1 MKTLYI
7 TCALL
12 FLFNIAS
19 AQVAIGKTTVNG
31 SSTLLDFDD
40 STGNTSGIILP
51 AIADRSTAAST
62 ADNNGTFIFDKS
74 DNKVKMYEN
83 NIWTSLSDDAGDGT
97 LVANQNNTSSETGN
111 GVIIGA
117 SSSNAKG
124 ILILEST
131 TKAMI
136 LPRIHQPELNVKSPY
151 PGMMC
156 YDTSSMSL
164 AVYDGV
170 RWNYWK

>member
-1 MKTLYI
+1 MKTLHI
-7 TCALL
+7 TATLL
-12 FLFNIAS
+12 FLSSIFY

-31 SSTLLDFDD
+31 SSTILDFED
-40 STGNTSGIILP
+40 STGNTKGIILP
-51 AIADRSTAAST
+51 AIADKTTAAST
-62 ADNNGTFIFDKS
+62 ADNNGTFIFDIS

-83 NIWTSLSDDAGDGT
+83 SVWQSLSDDAGDGT
-97 LVANQNNTSSETGN
+97 LVANHNNSTAEAGN
-111 GVIIGA
+111 GVIIGSA
-117 SSSNAKG
+117 TSSAKG
-124 ILILEST
+124 VLVLEDSK
-131 TKAMI
+131 KAMI
-136 LPRIHQPELNVKSPY
+136 LPRINQPELNVKSPY

>member
-51 AIADRSTAAST
+51 AIADRNTAAST
-62 ADNNGTFIFDKS
+62 ADNNGTFIFDIS

-83 NIWTSLSDDAGDGT
+83 SVWQSLSDDAGDGT
-97 LVANQNNTSSETGN
+97 LVANHNNSTAEAGN
-111 GVIIGA
+111 GVIIGSA
-117 SSSNAKG
+117 TSSAKG
-124 ILILEST
+124 VLVLEDSK
-131 TKAMI
+131 KAMI
-136 LPRIHQPELNVKSPY
+136 LPRINQPELNVKSPY

-156 YDTSSMSL
+156 YDTESMSL